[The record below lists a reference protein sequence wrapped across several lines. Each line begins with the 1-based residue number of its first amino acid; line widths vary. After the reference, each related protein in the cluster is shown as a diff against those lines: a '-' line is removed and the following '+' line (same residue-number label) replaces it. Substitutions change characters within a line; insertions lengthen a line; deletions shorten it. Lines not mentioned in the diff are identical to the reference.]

1 MTVNIYDIGDEP
13 TLSITFLT
21 PDTTTGIDPTTVVCR
36 VKAPDGTVT
45 SKTYGSDVEVV
56 RDATGVYHLLVL
68 ITQSGTYRYRWEGT
82 GAAQG
87 AEEGRFD
94 VRRSGVLA

>member
-1 MTVNIYDIGDEP
+1 MTTNLYDVNDLV
-13 TLSITFLT
+13 TLDLAVAVADVAT
-21 PDTTTGIDPTTVVCR
+21 DPTTVVCR

-45 SKTYGSDVEVV
+45 TPTPIK
-56 RDATGVYHLLVL
+56 DATGAYHVDVDA
-68 ITQSGTYRYRWEGT
+68 TQHGTYRYRWEGT

-94 VRRSGVLA
+94 VRRSGVV